1 MMQVAL
7 YSEDR
12 ELQQLLTRA
21 LGEIYQ
27 VYPDYSEEAIQ
38 LLLASETCDL
48 VYLDLSSKHHAV
60 QPRINFSRRVILSPV
75 SSIIVVDDSVQD
87 VAVELVQLGAD
98 GYHRKDSFIRDLQGT
113 TKAIEE
119 LLASKTASE
128 PPARQIEIPVRQ
140 NETPTRQIEGTSS
153 RRQMIGQ
160 SPRMQQV
167 YDLVDRV
174 ANLDASVLITGESGT
189 GKELIAQ
196 SIHQHGCRASR
207 PFVAVSCSSIPES
220 LLEAELFGHE
230 KGAFTGTTG
239 IREGY
244 FEKVGTGTLFLD
256 EIGDLSLDAQVKLLR
271 VLQERNFCRLGSS
284 RLIPLQARLIFATH
298 RDLAEM
304 VREGTFRGDLYYRIN
319 VMRITAPS
327 LRDHPEDIIALATH
341 FLKYYSQEFN
351 LPVRTFEPEALA
363 ALQAYPWP
371 GNVREIENAI
381 QRAIIMASGSTIT
394 ALDLPLQSTPNN
406 VIGILDFHS
415 SSTFD
420 QNLSSY
426 KVQMAMAAL
435 KEFQGNKS
443 LAARSLGISR
453 PYLYRLIRQGEM
465 YGALEMDEQQVETM

>member
-12 ELQQLLTRA
+12 ELQQLLNKA
-21 LGEIYQ
+21 LGETYQ
-27 VYPDYSEEAIQ
+27 VYQNYNEEAIQ
-38 LLLASETCDL
+38 LLLASESCDL
-48 VYLDLSSKHHAV
+48 VYLDLTSKHQPV
-60 QPRINFSRRVILSPV
+60 QSRINFSRRVIVSPV
-75 SSIIVVDDSVQD
+75 SSIILVDDSVQD

-98 GYHRKDSFIRDLQGT
+98 GYRRRSSFIRDLQGR
-113 TKAIEE
+113 AQ
-119 LLASKTASE
+119 AMSDFDSSKMTSESATRQIE
-128 PPARQIEIPVRQ
+128 PPARQIE
-140 NETPTRQIEGTSS
+140 GASS
-153 RRQMIGQ
+153 RRQLIGQ
-160 SPRMQQV
+160 SPYMQQV

-174 ANLDASVLITGESGT
+174 ANLDASVLVTGESGT

-196 SIHQHGCRASR
+196 SIHHHGCRANR

-239 IREGY
+239 TREGY
-244 FEKVGTGTLFLD
+244 FEKVGSGTLFLD

-284 RLIPLQARLIFATH
+284 RLIPLQARMIFATH

-304 VREGTFRGDLYYRIN
+304 VRAGTFRGDLYYRIN
-319 VMRITAPS
+319 VMRITSPP
-327 LRDHPEDIIALATH
+327 LREHPEDIPSLAMH

-351 LPVRTFEPEALA
+351 IPVKNFEPEALA
-363 ALQAYPWP
+363 ALQAYSWP
-371 GNVREIENAI
+371 GNVREMENAI
-381 QRAIIMASGSTIT
+381 QRAIIMASGNTIT
-394 ALDLPLQSTPNN
+394 ARDLPVETTPDN
-406 VIGILDFHS
+406 VIGISEFHAS
-415 SSTFD
+415 SSFD

-426 KVQMAMAAL
+426 KVKMAMAAL

-453 PYLYRLIRQGEM
+453 PYLYRLIRLSEI
-465 YGALEMDEQQVETM
+465 YGSLDMDEQQAETM